1 MEDLLVQ
8 GISSNGHIRYMALT
22 STQVVE
28 TARKL
33 HDTLPTSTAALGRT
47 LSVTAMLGAQL
58 KDTDGQVVV
67 EINGHGP
74 AGTIVAVAK
83 CDGTVKG
90 MIANPNCD
98 DVYAENG
105 KLAVG
110 KIVGTDGYLSVS
122 RESYGHTPFV
132 GKVKLQTGEIGDDF
146 AYYFALSEQVPSVVS
161 VGVLVNGDNSVKTAG
176 ALLIQLMPGH
186 DEADIERVEQ
196 TIKTLPPVSNL
207 IDSGMNAH
215 GLIEI
220 VDSQASIL
228 STMPLKYHCD
238 CSRQRFH
245 DALASLPKDELKEL
259 IKKDGTIE
267 MQCHFCNTKMVFTKD
282 DLADLLYAN

>member
-1 MEDLLVQ
+1 MEDTLVHA
-8 GISSNGHIRYMALT
+8 ISANGHIRYMALT

-28 TARKL
+28 TARKI
-33 HDTLPTSTAALGRT
+33 HDLLPTSTAALGRT
-47 LSVTAMLGAQL
+47 LSVTLMLGAQL
-58 KDTDGQVVV
+58 KDKDGQVVV

-74 AGTIVAVAK
+74 CGTIIAIAK
-83 CDGTVKG
+83 NDGTVKG

-98 DVYAENG
+98 DVYPENG

-110 KIVGTDGYLSVS
+110 KVVGTDGYLSVS

-132 GKVKLQTGEIGDDF
+132 GKVKLQSGEIGDDF

-161 VGVLVNGDNSVKTAG
+161 VGVLVRGDNRVQSAG

-186 DEADIERVEQ
+186 DETDIETVEKS
-196 TIKTLPPVSNL
+196 IATLPPVSNL
-207 IDSGMNAH
+207 IDSGTDAQ
-215 GLIEI
+215 GLIEM
-220 VDSQASIL
+220 VDAKASIL
-228 STMPLKYHCD
+228 SSMPVSYRCD
-238 CSRQRFH
+238 CSKQRFH

-259 IKKDGTIE
+259 IEKDGTIE
-267 MQCHFCNTKMVFTKD
+267 MQCHFCNRKMVFTKD